1 LDVSTTN
8 SPVFDEDV
16 VVVVEVEVVEVLVS
30 GVVTGLFVGA
40 AVVWLVGSEVPGVG
54 SLQQLPF

>member
-1 LDVSTTN
+1 M
-8 SPVFDEDV
+8 
-16 VVVVEVEVVEVLVS
+16 VVVEVEVVEVLVS